1 MVDQETYIAWTK
13 GEVKFEDPQVEEAMD
28 KFGEILFGDG
38 YVLGGAS
45 NVPGI
50 DFRDAPGPLF
60 QDSEGPNGDGPG
72 CLMLK
77 QGSFIQNFFA
87 QQPEYEAGEEDEI
100 GVFDFPA
107 IDGKTIALG
116 GGDTFIIFDDDP
128 AVAAVVKDWTSPEW
142 QCVLASGHGI
152 EGVERLPAHKDTSL
166 DCYNNEKNRAF
177 AESVT
182 TALADNTF
190 YFDGGDLMDPAVG
203 QGTFWEGMVE
213 FARGMSTQDTAE
225 LIDSGWPN

>member
-1 MVDQETYIAWTK
+1 
-13 GEVKFEDPQVEEAMD
+13 
-28 KFGEILFGDG
+28 
-38 YVLGGAS
+38 
-45 NVPGI
+45 
-50 DFRDAPGPLF
+50 
-60 QDSEGPNGDGPG
+60 
-72 CLMLK
+72 MLK